1 MSTGKLTYE
10 IDRNG
15 TIELKVC
22 KNKCGQIIYVTSAE
36 NLPTDFEICE
46 TVKASI
52 CKKNMLQLQVF
63 HLPLRSPDSPN
74 HLEFLELDLHLFQ
87 TRRNGQIIFDN
98 VESKPLI
105 CDNLAI
111 VAENKCNILH

>member
-1 MSTGKLTYE
+1 MINGDPIYE
-10 IDRNG
+10 LDQNG
-15 TIELKVC
+15 TMELKVC
-22 KNKCGQIIYVTSAE
+22 KNSYGQKIYVTSIQ
-36 NLPTDFEICE
+36 NLPEDFEICE
-46 TVKASI
+46 TVKTSK

-74 HLEFLELDLHLFQ
+74 RLEFLELDLHLFQ
-87 TRRNGQIIFDN
+87 SSRNGQINFN
-98 VESKPLI
+98 NANSKPLI